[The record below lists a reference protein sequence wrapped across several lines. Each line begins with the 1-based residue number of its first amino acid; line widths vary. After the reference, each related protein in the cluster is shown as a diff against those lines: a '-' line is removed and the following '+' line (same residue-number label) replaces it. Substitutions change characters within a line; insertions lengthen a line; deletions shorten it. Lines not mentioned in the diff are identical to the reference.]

1 MTLSTVISIA
11 ISLSFIYF
19 VLSLITSEIQEVIA
33 SFLKLRSKNL
43 KEFII
48 HLVGESEKTGNLKIT
63 KMLYDKYLMSIQT
76 SQSYYQRNSPQ
87 LTYIPPRQFAN
98 GIIGILSEELKLNN
112 KEEDY
117 LDDLTKVADKI
128 KESPLPEKLKNE
140 IIIVLRNANAK
151 VVEPE
156 NKFETLQQ
164 EIETWYQN
172 STEYASR
179 LYQKKAIILSRV
191 VALLLVIMFNIDT
204 LNILNHLSK
213 SEVLSSTF
221 SSTIMGVIQ
230 SSDRSDY
237 CSENNETLDFKT
249 CMEGIE
255 DEVKTILDRVDNLPI
270 GWNWSDPWKEQFTP
284 LNSGNV
290 INAVTGWIISA
301 IAISMGAPFWFDI
314 LKKLTRIKSENSSKN
329 ES

>member
-33 SFLKLRSKNL
+33 SVLKLRAKNL

-48 HLVGESEKTGNLKIT
+48 HLIGESDKTGNLKIT
-63 KMLYDKYLMSIQT
+63 KMLYDKYLMSLQT

-98 GIIGILSEELKLNN
+98 GIIGILIEELKLNN

-156 NKFETLQQ
+156 KKFETLQQ

-204 LNILNHLSK
+204 VNIIDHLSK

-221 SSTIMGVIQ
+221 SSTVMGVIQ

-237 CSENNETLDFKT
+237 CSENDETLDFKT

-255 DEVKTILDRVDNLPI
+255 DEVQILLDRVDNLPI

-284 LNSGNV
+284 LTTGKV
-290 INAVTGWIISA
+290 INAITGWMISA

-314 LKKLTRIKSENSSKN
+314 LKNLTRLKSEKSSKN

>member
-33 SFLKLRSKNL
+33 SVLKLRAKNL

-48 HLVGESEKTGNLKIT
+48 HLIGESENKDNLKIT
-63 KMLYDKYLMSIQT
+63 KKLYNKYLTTTSK
-76 SQSYYQRNSPQ
+76 SQSDYQEKIPK
-87 LTYIPPRQFAN
+87 LTYISPNQFAN
-98 GIIGILSEELKLNN
+98 SLIGILREELKLNN

-156 NKFETLQQ
+156 KKFETLQQ

-204 LNILNHLSK
+204 VNIIDHLSK

-221 SSTIMGVIQ
+221 SSTVMGVIQ

-237 CSENNETLDFKT
+237 CSENDETLDFKT

-314 LKKLTRIKSENSSKN
+314 LKKLTRIKSENSSKD

>member
-1 MTLSTVISIA
+1 
-11 ISLSFIYF
+11 
-19 VLSLITSEIQEVIA
+19 
-33 SFLKLRSKNL
+33 
-43 KEFII
+43 
-48 HLVGESEKTGNLKIT
+48 
-63 KMLYDKYLMSIQT
+63 
-76 SQSYYQRNSPQ
+76 
-87 LTYIPPRQFAN
+87 
-98 GIIGILSEELKLNN
+98 
-112 KEEDY
+112 
-117 LDDLTKVADKI
+117 
-128 KESPLPEKLKNE
+128 NE

-156 NKFETLQQ
+156 NRFETLQQ

-179 LYQKKAIILSRV
+179 LSQKKAIILSRV

-204 LNILNHLSK
+204 INIVDHLSK

-237 CSENNETLDFKT
+237 CSENDETLDFKT

-290 INAVTGWIISA
+290 INALTGWMISA

-314 LKKLTRIKSENSSKN
+314 LKKLTRIKSENSSKD

>member
-33 SFLKLRSKNL
+33 SFLKLRAKNL

-48 HLVGESEKTGNLKIT
+48 HLIGESEKKDNLKIT
-63 KMLYDKYLMSIQT
+63 KKLYNKYLITASK
-76 SQSYYQRNSPQ
+76 SQSDYQEKIPK
-87 LTYIPPRQFAN
+87 LTYISPNQFAN
-98 GIIGILSEELKLNN
+98 SLIGILREELKLDN
-112 KEEDY
+112 EEEY
-117 LDDLTKVADKI
+117 HFDDLTKIAEKI

-140 IIIVLRNANAK
+140 IIMIARNANAK

-156 NKFETLQQ
+156 KQFEVLQQ

-172 STEYASR
+172 STEYASQ
-179 LYQKKAIILSRV
+179 LYQKKAIILSRILAFVLV
-191 VALLLVIMFNIDT
+191 VMFNIDT
-204 LNILNHLSK
+204 VNIIDHLSK

-221 SSTIMGVIQ
+221 SSTVMGVIQ
-230 SSDRSDY
+230 SSDRNDY
-237 CSENNETLDFKT
+237 CSENDEKLDFKT
-249 CMEGIE
+249 CMKGIE
-255 DEVKTILDRVDNLPI
+255 DEVQILLDRVDNLPI

-284 LNSGNV
+284 LTTGKV
-290 INAVTGWIISA
+290 INAITGWMISA

-314 LKKLTRIKSENSSKN
+314 LKNLTRLKSEKSSKN